1 MSKIYEMAAATAMAV
16 AAATLIAITAPASV
30 ATAAPRHAGTNYC
43 LAYSRGGSDCSF
55 TSKAQCEATA
65 SGQGAECYRNVYGK
79 EGEFLHW

>member
-1 MSKIYEMAAATAMAV
+1 MSKIYEMAAAMAV
-16 AAATLIAITAPASV
+16 SAATLMAITAPASA
-30 ATAAPRHAGTNYC
+30 ATAAPQLAGTNYC

-65 SGQGAECYRNVYGK
+65 SGQAAECYRNVYGK